1 MLADHQLL
9 IDGKLNPRELY
20 ELSTDLKEQT
30 NRINDPMLKPLVN
43 ELSKQL
49 QTIHDSGRIQ

>member
-1 MLADHQLL
+1 M
-9 IDGKLNPRELY
+9 NPRELY

-30 NRINDPMLKPLVN
+30 NRLNEPALKPLVN
-43 ELSKQL
+43 ELAERL